1 MTYQSGV
8 RMVSV
13 CMITYNH
20 EAFIREAIE
29 GVLMQQTSFPIELV
43 IGEDF
48 STDRTRAICEDYA
61 ENHPEIIRLLPSEK
75 NLGMMPNFIRTLQ
88 AGTGKYISL
97 CEGDDYWTDPM
108 KLQKQVA
115 ILEND
120 PETGLC
126 YTDVDFYYQET
137 GKFARSVFENGI
149 KKRYTD
155 YLDFLINMGYLA
167 PLTWV
172 FRRDVFDTFELG
184 EPTDG
189 SFVMMLEFL
198 RKSKV
203 YYINEVTGVYRKH
216 SNGISQRGSDYRSYQ
231 QWKGVF
237 ETQKM
242 YISKYE
248 VDEKSRIKIL
258 SQGYFMLLY
267 EAVKFDDKEFIG
279 EAELFFDSISV
290 SFSEVNSYCQ
300 RILGLERSAS
310 FRLGY
315 LILTPLR
322 YMRNSLLD
330 RCFGKLKNIASAK

>member
-1 MTYQSGV
+1 
-8 RMVSV
+8 MVSV
-13 CMITYNH
+13 FVMTYNH
-20 EAFIREAIE
+20 KEFISQALDGI
-29 GVLMQQTSFPIELV
+29 LMQQVNFDYEIV
-43 IGEDF
+43 VGEDC
-48 STDRTRAICEDYA
+48 STDRTREIVVEYA
-61 ENHPEIIRLLPSEK
+61 KRHPDKFVLLLHEK
-75 NLGMMPNFIRTLQ
+75 NIGAIANQMAVLK
-88 AGTGKYISL
+88 ACTGKYIAL
-97 CEGDDYWTDPM
+97 CEGDDYWTDPL

-115 ILEND
+115 ILEKD

-149 KKRYTD
+149 TKRYTD
-155 YLDFLINMGYLA
+155 YLGFLINMGYLA

-216 SNGISQRGSDYRSYQ
+216 KHGVSKRNNDYRSYK

-248 VDEKSRIKIL
+248 VDEKIRLKIL
-258 SQGYFMLLY
+258 NQGYFMLLY

-290 SFSEVNSYCQ
+290 SFSEVNLYCQ

-310 FRLGY
+310 FRLGN
-315 LILTPLR
+315 LILTPFR
-322 YMRNSLLD
+322 YLKKSVLGRWLE
-330 RCFGKLKNIASAK
+330 KLKDNASAK